1 VSIKTLLAV
10 GAIAF
15 GTTATFTLTTGT
27 AVAVPYTT
35 SATVGVSNSNPDAG
49 TAITVTLTGFQANEA
64 VGGDLLSR
72 KIHVFDV
79 TADGAGSA
87 TAAFTIPAHFECGD
101 HVILA
106 RGAQG
111 DTAFADITVGG
122 DCTPVGER
130 RGRGRGPGGGNCEG
144 NCDGG
149 HGHACE
155 GNCTGGHW
163 EECDGNCDHDWD
175 GFGVRGRG
183 DLDLDLAGFGLVGA
197 AASLLLVRRLRRRN
211 D

>member
-1 VSIKTLLAV
+1 MCSQAPAFGYGEESGEVSIKTLLAV
-10 GAIAF
+10 GAIAL

-27 AVAVPYTT
+27 AIAAPYTT
-35 SATVGVSNSNPDAG
+35 GATVGVSNSNPDAG

-64 VGGDLLSR
+64 VSGDLLSR

-122 DCTPVGER
+122 DCTPVGR
-130 RGRGRGPGGGNCEG
+130 
-144 NCDGG
+144 
-149 HGHACE
+149 
-155 GNCTGGHW
+155 
-163 EECDGNCDHDWD
+163 
-175 GFGVRGRG
+175 V
-183 DLDLDLAGFGLVGA
+183 
-197 AASLLLVRRLRRRN
+197 AASVRATATAATGTRVRATAQVVTGMSATATATTTGTASGCVAGAISTWT
-211 D
+211 